1 MNATV
6 TMSAAKEKLAGL
18 CCWQHVAVFLFAC
31 LVLISR
37 RPDAIF
43 HAQFYAE
50 DGHVWFADE
59 YNFGWWSGIWRIY
72 EGYHH
77 VFMRLGAAL
86 GLLAPLAVAPL
97 VLNLAGIAVQALPAN
112 LLLSVRSSAWG
123 GLRFRAFLV
132 AIYLALPNTR
142 EMLDNI
148 SQAQWPLTLCAFL
161 VLMAEPPSG
170 VAGCLFDC
178 VVLLLCG
185 LTGPQCIF
193 LLPIALFVAWR
204 RRSRW
209 LLAAAGVLAV
219 TCVVQGWPLLRG
231 GFSQRP
237 HYALGASPALL
248 VRIVAGHVFVATL
261 LGTNGLA
268 AHAGPRIFIF
278 MCFVA
283 ACGIAMVAFC
293 LAKSPLPMKLFVLLA
308 AMLLAVSLISPT
320 TYPPAGVSVWELLAR
335 AGGVR
340 YWYLPTMACAWLLVS
355 AVHNGGQAIKAVSIM
370 LLCAMCFG
378 IVLDWRIP
386 PLKDLHFT
394 EDVQRFEMAPAGTI
408 VTFPEN
414 PEGWNMQLVKHASH

>member
-1 MNATV
+1 MEESKE
-6 TMSAAKEKLAGL
+6 SAIALRL
-18 CCWQHVAVFLFAC
+18 WQHGTIFLFAC

-37 RPDAIF
+37 RPDAVL

-86 GLLAPLAVAPL
+86 GLLVPLAVAPL
-97 VLNLAGIAVQALPAN
+97 MLNLAGIAVQALPAN
-112 LLLSVRSSAWG
+112 LLLSFRSSAWG

-132 AIYLALPNTR
+132 ATYLALPNTR

-161 VLMAEPPSG
+161 VLMAEPPG
-170 VAGCLFDC
+170 GIVGYLFDC
-178 VVLLLCG
+178 VMLLLCG
-185 LTGPQCIF
+185 LTGPQCFF
-193 LLPIALFVAWR
+193 LFPIALFVAWR
-204 RRSRW
+204 KRNRW
-209 LLAAAGVLAV
+209 LLAAAVVLAY
-219 TCVVQGWPLLRG
+219 TCMVQGWPLLHG

-261 LGTNGLA
+261 LGTNDLA
-268 AHAGPRIFIF
+268 AHAGPRLLIF

-283 ACGIAMVAFC
+283 ACGIAVVAFC

-308 AMLLAVSLISPT
+308 TMLLAVSLISPT

-340 YWYLPTMACAWLLVS
+340 YWYLPTIACAWLLVS

-370 LLCAMCFG
+370 LLCAMSFG

-394 EDVQRFEMAPAGTI
+394 EDVQRFEAAPPGTVMVI
-408 VTFPEN
+408 PEN
-414 PEGWNMQLVKHASH
+414 PDGWEMHLVKRSGF